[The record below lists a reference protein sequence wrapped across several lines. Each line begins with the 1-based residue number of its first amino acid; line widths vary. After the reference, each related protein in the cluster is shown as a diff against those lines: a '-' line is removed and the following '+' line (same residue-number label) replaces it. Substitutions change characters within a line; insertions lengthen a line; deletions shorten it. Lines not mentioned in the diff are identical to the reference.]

1 MLRHPFERVDIAGL
15 DADYAGLLARAAELD
30 TDRDGGLTRA
40 EALLFR
46 AGLLAGEA
54 QWALAGRE
62 LAAGAEILTAA
73 QLGHALAE
81 TALIR
86 GAPALEELGPR
97 LAEFLDISPPTD
109 LPGALALAAEATCG
123 GRALDERQAF
133 ALGLGVSWGARCWE
147 T

>member
-15 DADYAGLLARAAELD
+15 DADYAGLLVRAAELD

-86 GAPALEELGPR
+86 GAPALEELGPW
-97 LAEFLDISPPTD
+97 LAMAED
-109 LPGALALAAEATCG
+109 LLRAAPA
-123 GRALDERQAF
+123 
-133 ALGLGVSWGARCWE
+133 S
-147 T
+147 